1 MGRYER
7 GLLLRLPQISRD
19 TRFTLEHAGAYV
31 GDLIT
36 PTLRLGVTGLS
47 RAGKTVFITALVKCL
62 CEGGANPPFAR
73 LSGIEGL
80 RAYLEPQPDDDVPR
94 FQYEDHLNA
103 LQSEP
108 PHWPQSTRRIS
119 ELRLTLEWPSRGGLF
134 EFLGLSQRLHIDI
147 VDYPGEWLIDLALLD
162 QSYQEWSQHALYTV
176 QRPVFSA
183 LAKPF
188 LEFLSTVD
196 PEGVADEQVAI
207 RGAEL
212 YTQFLQSARNSGTP
226 YAGLGP
232 GRFLL
237 PGDLEGSPQLTFFP
251 TKTEGGA
258 VESESLLALL
268 ERRFASYRKNIVKPF
283 FEAHFSR
290 IDRQIVLVD
299 VLSALNGGAEGLRA
313 LEDGLEGVMRAIRPR
328 SESWLAYILGRRID
342 RIAFAATKADHV
354 HRNAH
359 RQLEDILS
367 KSVSRA
373 AKRAEAAGSAF
384 QCIAL
389 AALQATTDVHKDIQ
403 GEHLFGVRGIPEAG
417 ERIGG
422 RTFDG
427 SRGAVVFPGDLPED
441 ALDAFDED
449 RARPEHFG
457 FVKFRPPTLERREA
471 GAQVNAWPHIGLDK
485 AFAFLFEDHLP

>member
-1 MGRYER
+1 M
-7 GLLLRLPQISRD
+7 RLPQISRD
-19 TRFTLEHAGAYV
+19 ARFTLESAGSYI

-94 FQYEDHLNA
+94 FQYEDHLIA
-103 LQSEP
+103 LESEP
-108 PHWPQSTRRIS
+108 PPWPQSTRRIS
-119 ELRLTLEWPSRGGLF
+119 ELRLTLEWPARSGLF

-147 VDYPGEWLIDLALLD
+147 VDYPGEWLIDLAMLD
-162 QSYQEWSQHALYTV
+162 QSYQDWSQQALHMV
-176 QRPVFSA
+176 RRPAFAV

-196 PEGVADEQVAI
+196 PESAADEQVAI

-212 YTQFLQSARNSGTP
+212 FTQFLQAARNSGTP
-226 YAGLGP
+226 CAGLGP

-251 TKTEGGA
+251 IETERSASDSGC
-258 VESESLLALL
+258 LLALL
-268 ERRFASYRKNIVKPF
+268 ERRFASYQKNVVKPF

-290 IDRQIVLVD
+290 LDRQIVLVD

-328 SESWLAYILGRRID
+328 SGSWLAYILGRRID
-342 RIAFAATKADHV
+342 RIVFAATKADHV
-354 HRNAH
+354 HRSAH

-367 KSVSRA
+367 KSVTRA
-373 AKRAEAAGSAF
+373 SKRAEAAGSSF
-384 QCIAL
+384 ECIAL
-389 AALQATTDVHKDIQ
+389 AALRATTDVHKEVQ
-403 GEHLFGVRGIPEAG
+403 GERLLGVRGIPDAG

-422 RTFDG
+422 KVFDG
-427 SRGAVVFPGDLPED
+427 SRAAVVFPGDLPDD

-449 RARPEHFG
+449 RARPDYFG
-457 FVKFRPPTLERREA
+457 FVRFRPPTLQREEV
-471 GAQVNAWPHIGLDK
+471 GTPVSVWPHVGLDR